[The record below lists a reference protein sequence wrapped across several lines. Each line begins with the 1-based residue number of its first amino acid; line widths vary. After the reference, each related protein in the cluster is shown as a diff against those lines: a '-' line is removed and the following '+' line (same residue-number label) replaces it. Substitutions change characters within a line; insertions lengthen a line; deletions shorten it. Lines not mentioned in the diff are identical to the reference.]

1 MTMRALSFREQTK
14 ENAPDLVVYG
24 CYAAAT
30 VWSLAC
36 AYFIFVQ

>member
-1 MTMRALSFREQTK
+1 MRTLSFREQTK
-14 ENAPDLVVYG
+14 EDAHDLVVYG

-36 AYFIFVQ
+36 AYFIFGQ